1 MSKLFDVFLPLDFK
15 VASWNGDIFVRY
27 ILERVGLV
35 LIFAQLNRLF
45 LFDYFEWLLAEFLDN

>member
-1 MSKLFDVFLPLDFK
+1 LSELFDVFSPLDFE
-15 VASWNGDIFVRY
+15 VARWNRDIFVRY